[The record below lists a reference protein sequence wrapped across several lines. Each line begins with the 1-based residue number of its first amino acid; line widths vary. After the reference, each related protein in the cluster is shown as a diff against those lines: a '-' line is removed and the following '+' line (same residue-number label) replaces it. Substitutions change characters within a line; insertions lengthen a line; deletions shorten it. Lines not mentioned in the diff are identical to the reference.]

1 MKRSVIHLTQSCF
14 EEQAASF
21 ERLAVSCEFLAVS
34 VLQFV
39 FMRDFKRLLIW
50 QKAMEIVA
58 AAYKM
63 ADLLPSEEKYGLRSQ
78 ITRCAVSIAANIAEG
93 SSRESQREYKHFC
106 EISLGSCFEL
116 ETHCLVAIK
125 LKLVDEKRLSDLL
138 KALEE
143 EEKMLTAFIKTLTA

>member
-1 MKRSVIHLTQSCF
+1 
-14 EEQAASF
+14 
-21 ERLAVSCEFLAVS
+21 
-34 VLQFV
+34 
-39 FMRDFKRLLIW
+39 MRDFKRLLIW

-63 ADLLPSEEKYGLRSQ
+63 AEMLPSEEKYGLRSQ
-78 ITRCAVSIAANIAEG
+78 VTRCAVSIAANIAEG

-125 LKLVDEKRLSDLL
+125 LKLIEEMHLSELL
-138 KALEE
+138 KMLEE